1 MTNKE
6 YTDEAVRLLKLL
18 ISTPSA
24 SRSEDKAADIMEE
37 TIRGYELEVHR
48 LKNNVWTID
57 PEYDDA
63 RPTLGRQAIWF
74 GKQRLWRRSDNFAP
88 DIPQKDIGATRV

>member
-18 ISTPSA
+18 ISTPST

-48 LKNNVWTID
+48 LKNNEAEGGELRGV
-57 PEYDDA
+57 P
-63 RPTLGRQAIWF
+63 RPYAY
-74 GKQRLWRRSDNFAP
+74 
-88 DIPQKDIGATRV
+88 IGYYTCHFI

>member
-37 TIRGYELEVHR
+37 TIRGYGLEVHR
-48 LKNNVWTID
+48 LKNNVLNSPGI
-57 PEYDDA
+57 
-63 RPTLGRQAIWF
+63 
-74 GKQRLWRRSDNFAP
+74 RSLISSMNVDLCFFKFLS
-88 DIPQKDIGATRV
+88 Q

>member
-24 SRSEDKAADIMEE
+24 EAK
-37 TIRGYELEVHR
+37 TR
-48 LKNNVWTID
+48 L
-57 PEYDDA
+57 
-63 RPTLGRQAIWF
+63 PT
-74 GKQRLWRRSDNFAP
+74 
-88 DIPQKDIGATRV
+88 